1 MFEQVKKGLKLVKY
15 GLTFKMQIAFSVI
28 FLLFGVFVEFAG
40 RGRNMLGGFYI
51 VLSAMFVI
59 QLIISMDISTM
70 VQTSPYK
77 KKLQTS
83 IPILTCTPIMLFSYT
98 VVVLIRLYYIYLD
111 PAISENPENQGAVKA
126 GLMAIILLLF
136 FVSAYMGICFKYFLV
151 SLIGLVLFVYPI
163 SFIFHELSIYKIVNE
178 IPTAAIVAAGYVLI
192 IAGQCISYLLT
203 RLTYKK
209 DLSKY
214 AFGAAMKRQNH

>member
-1 MFEQVKKGLKLVKY
+1 MFEQVKYGLKLVKY
-15 GLTFKMQIAFSVI
+15 GLAFKMQIAFSVI

-51 VLSAMFVI
+51 VLSAMFII
-59 QLIISMDISTM
+59 QLIISLDLSTM

-83 IPILTCTPIMLFSYT
+83 IPILACTPIMLFAYT

-111 PAISENPENQGAVKA
+111 PAISGDTENRAAVKA
-126 GLMAIILLLF
+126 GLAAIILLLF

-151 SLIGLVLFVYPI
+151 SLIGLMMVVFPI
-163 SFIFHELSIYKIVNE
+163 SFIFNVPRIFEAIDK
-178 IPTAAIVAAGYVLI
+178 IPTAAIVAVGYILI

-209 DLSKY
+209 DLSRY

>member
-1 MFEQVKKGLKLVKY
+1 MFEQVKYGLKLVKY
-15 GLTFKMQIAFSVI
+15 GLTFKMQMAFSVI
-28 FLLFGVFVEFAG
+28 FLVFGAVVEYFG
-40 RGRNMLGGFYI
+40 RGMNMLGGFYI
-51 VLSAMFVI
+51 VLSAMFII
-59 QLIISMDISTM
+59 QLIISMDLSTM

-111 PAISENPENQGAVKA
+111 PARSENPENQGAVKA

-136 FVSAYMGICFKYFLV
+136 FVSAYMGVCFKYFLL
-151 SLIGLVLFVYPI
+151 SLMGLMIVVFPI
-163 SFIFHELSIYKIVNE
+163 SFVFNIPRIFEAIDK
-178 IPTAAIVAAGYVLI
+178 IPTVAIVAAGYVLI
-192 IAGQCISYLLT
+192 IAGQGISYLLT